1 VTVNLLSTLEEPMPN
16 DTSTDQRYRPDDRV
30 MQGVIPYLCLA
41 GKSGA
46 AADFYVSAFGA
57 KDIGRM
63 PMEDAPGQF
72 MHLQV
77 EINGGALMLT
87 DYTDMSSVEPGVSPI
102 PAGHLQL
109 VVPDAQVWWD
119 RAVAAGC
126 TVIAPLERQF
136 WGDTWGLLVDP
147 FGLKWAILSPDP
159 ALWDKDT

>member
-1 VTVNLLSTLEEPMPN
+1 MPN
-16 DTSTDQRYRPDDRV
+16 ETSADQLYRPDDRV

-46 AADFYVSAFGA
+46 AADFYIRAFGA
-57 KDIGRM
+57 RDIGRM
-63 PMEDAPGQF
+63 PMEDASGKF
-72 MHLQV
+72 MHVQV

-87 DYTDMSSVEPGVSPI
+87 DHTMMSSVEPGGPM

-109 VVPDAQVWWD
+109 VVPDAQFWWD

-136 WGDTWGLLVDP
+136 WGDTWGLIADP
-147 FGLKWAILSPDP
+147 FGLKWAVLTPDP
-159 ALWDKDT
+159 ALWEKGQ

>member
-1 VTVNLLSTLEEPMPN
+1 MA
-16 DTSTDQRYRPDDRV
+16 DTGPADNRYRPDDRV

-46 AADFYVSAFGA
+46 AADFYMLAFGA

-72 MHLQV
+72 MHVQV

-87 DYTDMSSVEPGVSPI
+87 DHTMMSSVEPGCGPI

-109 VVPDAQVWWD
+109 VVPDAQAWWD
-119 RAVAAGC
+119 RAIAAGC
-126 TVIAPLERQF
+126 TVVAPLERQF
-136 WGDTWGLLVDP
+136 WGDTWGLLSDP
-147 FGLKWAILSPDP
+147 FGLKWAVLTPDP
-159 ALWDKDT
+159 ALWAKDA

>member
-1 VTVNLLSTLEEPMPN
+1 MSD
-16 DTSTDQRYRPDDRV
+16 DTPVDQRYRPEDRV

-46 AADFYVSAFGA
+46 AADFYIRAFGA
-57 KDIGRM
+57 RDIGRM

-72 MHLQV
+72 MHVQV

-87 DYTDMSSVEPGVSPI
+87 DHTMMSSVEQGGPM

-109 VVPDAQVWWD
+109 VVPDAQFWWD

-136 WGDTWGLLVDP
+136 WGDTWGLIADP
-147 FGLKWAILSPDP
+147 FGLKWAVLTPDP
-159 ALWDKDT
+159 ALWEKGQ

>member
-1 VTVNLLSTLEEPMPN
+1 MSN
-16 DTSTDQRYRPDDRV
+16 DIPADQRYRPDDRV

-46 AADFYVSAFGA
+46 AADFYITAFGA

-63 PMEDAPGQF
+63 PMEDSPGQF
-72 MHLQV
+72 MHVQV

-87 DYTDMSSVEPGVSPI
+87 DHTMMSSVEPGGPM

-109 VVPDAQVWWD
+109 VVPDAQAWWD
-119 RAVAAGC
+119 RAIAAGC

-136 WGDTWGLLVDP
+136 WGDTWGLLSDP
-147 FGLKWAILSPDP
+147 FGLKWAVLTPDP
-159 ALWDKDT
+159 ALWEKGA